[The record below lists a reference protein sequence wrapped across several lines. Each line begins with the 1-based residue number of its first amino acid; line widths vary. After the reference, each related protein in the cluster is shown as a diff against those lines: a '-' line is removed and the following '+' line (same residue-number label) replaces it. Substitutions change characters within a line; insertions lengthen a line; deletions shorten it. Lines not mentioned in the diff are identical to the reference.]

1 MSINLFSAS
10 LLFRSALLLCIVVA
24 GSDLSAQA
32 PRSLDFV
39 DIRPKQNSPLSR
51 FGLGDQLDQ
60 VHAAAAGMGALQ
72 TTFQDPFHLNILNP
86 ASLANLQATSFE
98 VGLYARNGRL
108 EDGTGSANTWQGNL
122 NYLALGF
129 PLRNPINLNLDRQLN
144 SWNGGMAFSLAPTTL
159 VGYDLELIDD
169 ADPETITNNQLRG
182 NGGTYRF
189 SWSTA
194 LRYKGLSGGVNVN
207 YNFGKI
213 TNSRILVLDSIPQ
226 ALGSEFLEEY
236 SISGFSLG
244 YGVQYAI
251 NLKQNDG
258 GGARVPS
265 GKRIILAANGVL
277 GTDVDTDAS
286 LLFRRFSPNLDLG
299 VRDTLAFT
307 EGEMGRARLP
317 ASYSFGVAY
326 DDFNRLFVGVE
337 YGRTAF
343 SDYFNDAQPGTL
355 EDISRMA
362 LGIQFI
368 PDYDSYNDY
377 WKRVR
382 YRLGARLED
391 DPRQI
396 DGAQARRNAVTVGA
410 GFPIRSA
417 RGQISFIDLAVEYG
431 KFGIPD
437 VIDETY
443 VQFTLGFA
451 LNDNSWFYKRKLN

>member
-1 MSINLFSAS
+1 
-10 LLFRSALLLCIVVA
+10 
-24 GSDLSAQA
+24 
-32 PRSLDFV
+32 
-39 DIRPKQNSPLSR
+39 
-51 FGLGDQLDQ
+51 
-60 VHAAAAGMGALQ
+60 
-72 TTFQDPFHLNILNP
+72 
-86 ASLANLQATSFE
+86 
-98 VGLYARNGRL
+98 
-108 EDGTGSANTWQGNL
+108 
-122 NYLALGF
+122 
-129 PLRNPINLNLDRQLN
+129 
-144 SWNGGMAFSLAPTTL
+144 
-159 VGYDLELIDD
+159 
-169 ADPETITNNQLRG
+169 
-182 NGGTYRF
+182 
-189 SWSTA
+189 
-194 LRYKGLSGGVNVN
+194 
-207 YNFGKI
+207 
-213 TNSRILVLDSIPQ
+213 
-226 ALGSEFLEEY
+226 
-236 SISGFSLG
+236 
-244 YGVQYAI
+244 
-251 NLKQNDG
+251 
-258 GGARVPS
+258 
-265 GKRIILAANGVL
+265 
-277 GTDVDTDAS
+277 
-286 LLFRRFSPNLDLG
+286 
-299 VRDTLAFT
+299 
-307 EGEMGRARLP
+307 
-317 ASYSFGVAY
+317 VAY